1 MSLNWGRKLAQRQ
14 VTEALEEHRNCRDK
28 EPKPRISPN
37 LETFAYVTVN

>member
-1 MSLNWGRKLAQRQ
+1 MSLNRGRKLTRRQ

-28 EPKPRISPN
+28 EPRISPN